1 MSLPRAFRILWTA
14 NASSNLA
21 DGLAFVSMPLL
32 AASLTEDPRLVA
44 GLATVYGLVRL
55 LVTAPVGVWVDRTD
69 RRTLLALA
77 NILRGTGVLALALCI
92 HLGVGGLLLLYAVFA
107 LVGTLESVADNAGV
121 SLVPDFVR
129 ASELD
134 RANGRISATQ
144 LVADEFLGPP
154 LGGLLFAF
162 AASAP
167 IFAMG
172 GLWAAAGAIALALPV
187 RRRKADLVSEP
198 RQASVWHEVVTG
210 SRWLLQNRTVRGLA
224 LIGGLASV
232 GYMLP
237 FSILV
242 LFVQRQLNLGD
253 VGYGAILAVSALGGL
268 VGSGL
273 TARIRGH
280 IGYRW
285 TIVAS
290 LATGAASLLALA
302 LTTNPIL
309 AAILLAVYICHAVVW
324 GICATSLR
332 QRLVPDELRGRVNAS
347 SRIIGLIGLTLS
359 SAIGGGLALIHIAL
373 PVAAGGVVFALCS
386 VIAMRLIR
394 ADSAA

>member
-1 MSLPRAFRILWTA
+1 MTF
-14 NASSNLA
+14 SSSHPS
-21 DGLAFVSMPLL
+21 GH
-32 AASLTEDPRLVA
+32 
-44 GLATVYGLVRL
+44 Y
-55 LVTAPVGVWVDRTD
+55 
-69 RRTLLALA
+69 
-77 NILRGTGVLALALCI
+77 
-92 HLGVGGLLLLYAVFA
+92 
-107 LVGTLESVADNAGV
+107 
-121 SLVPDFVR
+121 
-129 ASELD
+129 
-134 RANGRISATQ
+134 Q
-144 LVADEFLGPP
+144 
-154 LGGLLFAF
+154 
-162 AASAP
+162 
-167 IFAMG
+167 
-172 GLWAAAGAIALALPV
+172 
-187 RRRKADLVSEP
+187 
-198 RQASVWHEVVTG
+198 
-210 SRWLLQNRTVRGLA
+210 TVRGLA

-273 TARIRGH
+273 TARIRGR

-290 LATGAASLLALA
+290 LATEAASLFALA

-309 AAILLAVYICHAVVW
+309 AAVLLAAYICHAVVW

-347 SRIIGLIGLTLS
+347 SRLIGLIGLTLG